1 MDRKPLGWVVSF
13 LLFFSVSPWFFTVFL
28 SCGGGPRDRKDAPP
42 VEETP
47 LYIPGQTAEGGARP
61 NGGGITDEI
70 RRLTETGVL
79 SSLLRA
85 LDLIRSRELGAT
97 EFGRV
102 MNAVNVALIR
112 SVYSDTTASL
122 PVPDLPQ
129 THVYARIL
137 REAERG
143 NYTPPPSNSVDYL
156 ECVLPLLAFFPGTGA
171 AGSPEAQSP
180 PVERLQSALPDL
192 RRAASLNESSV
203 LAPYFLGLISEK
215 TGQVAEAGAAYGR
228 AYDISRECY
237 PAALGLIRVMNLSGQ
252 PQEALRMLS
261 DLVIR
266 YPDNMAVKR
275 QLAIAYYRN
284 RDWSRAEP
292 AIAEI
297 LQRNSRDGEF
307 ILMRAHIMIEQGL
320 FLQAQAPLD
329 LYSSINSTN
338 RLYLFL
344 RARVQAEGYRNRDA
358 ALNYLRSILRS
369 FPADEEVS
377 VYAAR
382 LLLDAPRPE
391 DQAEGRE
398 LLRRLLSAGK
408 VSLQVQA
415 LGLQDAIRRENWR
428 EAQEYLNRLLE
439 ERRSSQDLL
448 NAYTV
453 ERGLGN
459 NARALSYARELYE
472 RDSSSDEGI
481 TAYISALIDTGRQ
494 DEAGRMIESR
504 LSAVSGGTV
513 KSRYYYLRSRIRTGE
528 ESAMNDLRSSLF
540 EDPRNLSALIAMF
553 EIYHRRRDERRAVY
567 YLKQALALTPN
578 NPQLRRYE
586 TEYAGLLGGGG

>member
-1 MDRKPLGWVVSF
+1 M
-13 LLFFSVSPWFFTVFL
+13 
-28 SCGGGPRDRKDAPP
+28 
-42 VEETP
+42 EETP
-47 LYIPGQTAEGGARP
+47 LVIPEQTGDANSRP
-61 NGGGITDEI
+61 AGGGITDEI
-70 RRLTETGVL
+70 RGLTETGVL

-85 LDLIRSRELGAT
+85 LDLIRGRELGTT

-112 SVYSDTTASL
+112 AVYPDTTAAL
-122 PVPDLPQ
+122 PAPDLPQ

-143 NYTPPPSNSVDYL
+143 NYTPPALNSTDYL
-156 ECVLPLLAFFPGTGA
+156 EYVLPFLAFMSETRNGGVS
-171 AGSPEAQSP
+171 GD
-180 PVERLQSALPDL
+180 RLQSALPDL
-192 RRAASLNESSV
+192 QRAGSLNGASV
-203 LAPYFLGLISEK
+203 LVPYFLGLIYERTGHLSE
-215 TGQVAEAGAAYGR
+215 ANAAYGR

-237 PAALGLIRVMNLSGQ
+237 PAALGLARILNLSGQ
-252 PQEALRMLS
+252 RQEAQRMLS

-275 QLAIAYYRN
+275 QLAVAYYQN
-284 RDWSRAEP
+284 GDWSRAEP

-307 ILMRAHIMIEQGL
+307 ILMRAHILVEQGL

-329 LYSSINSTN
+329 LYASINSNN

-358 ALNYLRSILRS
+358 ALNYLRSILRTS
-369 FPADEEVS
+369 AADDEIS

-382 LLLDAPRPE
+382 LLLESPRPE
-391 DQAEGRE
+391 DQGEGRE
-398 LLRRLLSAGK
+398 LLRRLLGASRP
-408 VSLQVQA
+408 SLLVEA
-415 LGLQDAIRRENWR
+415 LALQDAIRRENWR
-428 EAQEYLNRLLE
+428 EAEAYLTRLLE

-472 RDSSSDEGI
+472 RDASNEEGI

-494 DEAGRMIESR
+494 AEAGRMIDGR
-504 LSAVSGGTV
+504 LATVPGGTV
-513 KSRYYYLRSRIRTGE
+513 KSRYYYLRSRIRINE

-540 EDPRNLSALIAMF
+540 EDPRNLAALIAMF

-567 YLKQALALTPN
+567 YLKQALALAPD

-586 TEYAGLLGGGG
+586 TEYSGLLGGVN

>member
-1 MDRKPLGWVVSF
+1 
-13 LLFFSVSPWFFTVFL
+13 
-28 SCGGGPRDRKDAPP
+28 

-47 LYIPGQTAEGGARP
+47 LFIPEQPGEGAARP
-61 NGGGITDEI
+61 GGGGITDEI

-79 SSLLRA
+79 PSLLRA
-85 LDLIRSRELGAT
+85 LDLIRSRDLGTT

-112 SVYSDTTASL
+112 NIYADSPASL

-129 THVYARIL
+129 THIYARIL

-143 NYTPPPSNSVDYL
+143 NYTPPSANSGDYL
-156 ECVLPLLAFFPGTGA
+156 EHVLPFLAFFPETGA
-171 AGSPEAQSP
+171 YGSPGDRLP
-180 PVERLQSALPDL
+180 PGERLQSALPDL
-192 RRAASLNESSV
+192 RRAESLNTSSI
-203 LAPYFLGLISEK
+203 LAPYFLGLSAEK
-215 TGQVAEAGAAYGR
+215 TGQLAEAAAAYSR

-237 PAALGLIRVMNLSGQ
+237 PAALGLARVMNLSGQ
-252 PQEALRMLS
+252 PREALRMLS
-261 DLVIR
+261 ELVIR

-275 QLAIAYYRN
+275 QLAAAYYQN

-292 AIAEI
+292 AIAEV

-307 ILMRAHIMIEQGL
+307 ILMRAHIMVEQGL

-329 LYSSINSTN
+329 LYASINSNN

-369 FPADEEVS
+369 FPADEEAS

-382 LLLDAPRPE
+382 LLLESSRPE

-398 LLRRLLSAGK
+398 LLRRLLSAGT
-408 VSLQVQA
+408 VSPQVRS

-428 EAQEYLNRLLE
+428 EAQDYLARLLE

-448 NAYTV
+448 DAYTV

-459 NARALSYARELYE
+459 NARALSFARELYE
-472 RDSSSDEGI
+472 RDSSNDEGI
-481 TAYISALIDTGRQ
+481 SAYISALIDTGRQ
-494 DEAGRMIESR
+494 EEAGRMIESR
-504 LSAVSGGTV
+504 LSGAAGGAS
-513 KSRYYYLRSRIRTGE
+513 KSRYYYLRSRIRAGE
-528 ESAMNDLRSSLF
+528 ESVMNDLRSSLF

-567 YLKQALALTPN
+567 YLKQALALAPN
-578 NPQLRRYE
+578 NLQLRRYE
-586 TEYAGLLGGGG
+586 TEYAGLLGGN

>member
-1 MDRKPLGWVVSF
+1 MDKYTLGNVVSVFSRF
-13 LLFFSVSPWFFTVFL
+13 LLFCFL
-28 SCGGGPRDRKDAPP
+28 GGLLACGGNPRNRKDLPP

-47 LYIPGQTAEGGARP
+47 LLIPGQGGEAAPRP
-61 NGGGITDEI
+61 SGGGITDEI
-70 RRLTETGVL
+70 RGLTETGVL
-79 SSLLRA
+79 SSMLRA
-85 LDLIRSRELGAT
+85 LDLIRGRELGAT

-102 MNAVNVALIR
+102 MNAVNVALIQTI
-112 SVYSDTTASL
+112 YPDTAAPL

-137 REAERG
+137 RETERG
-143 NYTPPPSNSVDYL
+143 NYTPPSPGSTDYL
-156 ECVLPLLAFFPGTGA
+156 EHILPFLAVFPERSRGV
-171 AGSPEAQSP
+171 SP
-180 PVERLQSALPDL
+180 ERLQSALPDL
-192 RRAASLNESSV
+192 QKAETLNSAPV
-203 LAPYFLGLISEK
+203 LALYFLGLAYEK
-215 TGQVAEAGAAYGR
+215 TGRLPEASTAYSR
-228 AYDISRECY
+228 AYNISSECY
-237 PAALGLIRVMNLSGQ
+237 PAALGLARVLNLSGRR
-252 PQEALRMLS
+252 QEAQQMLS

-266 YPDNMAVKR
+266 YPDNIAVKR
-275 QLAIAYYRN
+275 QLAIAYYQN

-307 ILMRAHIMIEQGL
+307 VLMRAHIMVEQGL

-329 LYSSINSTN
+329 LYSSMDSNN
-338 RLYLFL
+338 PLYLFL

-369 FPADEEVS
+369 FPADEEVA
-377 VYAAR
+377 VYAIR
-382 LLLDAPRPE
+382 LLLESPRPE
-391 DQAEGRE
+391 DQGEGRE
-398 LLRRLLSAGK
+398 LLRRLLDSAAP
-408 VSLQVQA
+408 SLLVEA
-415 LGLQDAIRRENWR
+415 LALQDAVRRENWR
-428 EAQEYLNRLLE
+428 EAQEYLARLLE
-439 ERRSSQDLL
+439 ERRSSQDLM

-472 RDSSSDEGI
+472 RDTASDEGI

-494 DEAGRMIESR
+494 DEAGRMIESH
-504 LSAVSGGTV
+504 LAGMPGGTV
-513 KSRYYYLRSRIRTGE
+513 KSRYYFLRSRIRTGD

-567 YLKQALALTPN
+567 YLKQALALAPN

-586 TEYAGLLGGGG
+586 TEYAGLLGGVN

>member
-1 MDRKPLGWVVSF
+1 MNKRTPGKAVSALSRL
-13 LLFFSVSPWFFTVFL
+13 LLFCFFGGL
-28 SCGGGPRDRKDAPP
+28 LACGGSPRNRGDVPP

-47 LYIPGQTAEGGARP
+47 LLIPGQGGEAVPRP
-61 NGGGITDEI
+61 SGGGIADEI
-70 RRLTETGVL
+70 RGLTESGVL

-85 LDLIRSRELGAT
+85 LDLIRGRDLGAT

-102 MNAVNVALIR
+102 MNAVNVALIQTI
-112 SVYSDTTASL
+112 YPDTAAPL
-122 PVPDLPQ
+122 PAPDLPQ

-143 NYTPPPSNSVDYL
+143 NYTPPSPGSTDYL
-156 ECVLPLLAFFPGTGA
+156 EHILPFLAFFPDTGR
-171 AGSPEAQSP
+171 SH
-180 PVERLQSALPDL
+180 ERLQNALPDL
-192 RRAASLNESSV
+192 QKAESLNRAPV
-203 LAPYFLGLISEK
+203 LACYFLGLAYEK
-215 TGQVAEAGAAYGR
+215 TGRLTDASTAYSR
-228 AYDISRECY
+228 AYNISAECY
-237 PAALGLIRVMNLSGQ
+237 PAALGLARVLNLSGQ
-252 PQEALRMLS
+252 RQEAQQMLAG
-261 DLVIR
+261 LVIR

-275 QLAIAYYRN
+275 QLAIAYYQN

-307 ILMRAHIMIEQGL
+307 VLMRAHIMVEQGL

-329 LYSSINSTN
+329 LYSSINAN
-338 RLYLFL
+338 NPLYLFL

-369 FPADEEVS
+369 FPSDEEVAI
-377 VYAAR
+377 YAIR
-382 LLLDAPRPE
+382 LLLESPRPE
-391 DQAEGRE
+391 DHAEGRE
-398 LLRRLLSAGK
+398 LLRRLLASAAP
-408 VSLQVQA
+408 SLPVEA
-415 LGLQDAIRRENWR
+415 LALQDAVRRENWR
-428 EAQEYLNRLLE
+428 EAQGYLTRLLE
-439 ERRSSQDLL
+439 ERRSSQDLM

-472 RDSSSDEGI
+472 RDTSSDEGI

-504 LSAVSGGTV
+504 LAGLPGGTV
-513 KSRYYYLRSRIRTGE
+513 KSRYYYLRSRIRSGE
-528 ESAMNDLRSSLF
+528 EPVMNDLRSSLF

-567 YLKQALALTPN
+567 YLKQALALAPN

-586 TEYAGLLGGGG
+586 TEYAGLLGGVN

>member
-1 MDRKPLGWVVSF
+1 
-13 LLFFSVSPWFFTVFL
+13 
-28 SCGGGPRDRKDAPP
+28 

-47 LYIPGQTAEGGARP
+47 LFIPEQPGEGGGRSG
-61 NGGGITDEI
+61 GGGITDEI
-70 RRLTETGVL
+70 RRLTESGVL

-85 LDLIRSRELGAT
+85 LDLIRGRDLGTT

-112 SVYSDTTASL
+112 NIYSDSTASL

-129 THVYARIL
+129 THIYARIL

-143 NYTPPPSNSVDYL
+143 NYTPPLPNSADYL
-156 ECVLPLLAFFPGTGA
+156 EHVLPFLAFFPETGVY
-171 AGSPEAQSP
+171 GSGDRSP
-180 PVERLQSALPDL
+180 PGERLQSALPDL
-192 RRAASLNESSV
+192 RRAETLNASSV
-203 LAPYFLGLISEK
+203 LAPYFLGLSFEK
-215 TGQVAEAGAAYGR
+215 TGQLTESGAAYSR

-237 PAALGLIRVMNLSGQ
+237 PAALGLARVMNLSGE

-275 QLAIAYYRN
+275 QLAAAYYQN

-307 ILMRAHIMIEQGL
+307 ILMRAHIMVEQGL

-329 LYSSINSTN
+329 LYSSINSGS
-338 RLYLFL
+338 RLYLIL

-358 ALNYLRSILRS
+358 ALNYLRSILRL
-369 FPADEEVS
+369 FPSDEEVA

-382 LLLDAPRPE
+382 LLLESPRPE

-408 VSLQVQA
+408 VSPQVQS

-428 EAQEYLNRLLE
+428 EAQGYLNRLLE

-459 NARALSYARELYE
+459 NARALSYARELYD
-472 RDSSSDEGI
+472 RDSSNDEGI
-481 TAYISALIDTGRQ
+481 SAYISALIDTRRQ
-494 DEAGRMIESR
+494 EEAGRMIESR
-504 LSAVSGGTV
+504 LSGAPGGSS

-528 ESAMNDLRSSLF
+528 ESVMNDLRSSLF

-567 YLKQALALTPN
+567 DLKQALALAPN

-586 TEYAGLLGGGG
+586 TEYAGLLGGVN